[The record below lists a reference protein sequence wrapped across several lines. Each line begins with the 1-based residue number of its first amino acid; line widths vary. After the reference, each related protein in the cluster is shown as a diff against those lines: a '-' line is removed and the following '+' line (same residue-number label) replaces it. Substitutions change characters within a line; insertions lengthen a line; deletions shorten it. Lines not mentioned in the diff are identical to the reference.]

1 MRAGRD
7 VGVIVHREL
16 QLLLQVRSIQVHETR
31 V

>member
-1 MRAGRD
+1 MD